1 MKKTPASAARQ
12 IAAELGRTDPK
23 GTARLA
29 VALANEYRHVA
40 ERNVH
45 LEHCRNRVAGWC
57 VRDVLDFLHERC
69 ATVEDY
75 RMSASVCEM
84 NAVDARNRERAAK
97 FMAGLPEIVTFG
109 PAERTLSRAE
119 ESYIA
124 RAAAFF
130 NAGGNDWQGGD
141 GWGFWFANGTMS
153 FGASSWCCKN
163 AHAQTIAKCRG
174 DGINALRRL
183 YIAGKNRELGAEC
196 VIV

>member
-1 MKKTPASAARQ
+1 MKYRFRHRYLATRRRLFPESSAAIRKDFQ
-12 IAAELGRTDPK
+12 MTAARKIDALNAARTIAKELGQNPDAK

-29 VALANEYRHVA
+29 
-40 ERNVH
+40 
-45 LEHCRNRVAGWC
+45 
-57 VRDVLDFLHERC
+57 
-69 ATVEDY
+69 EDL
-75 RMSASVCEM
+75 MV
-84 NAVDARNRERAAK
+84 
-97 FMAGLPEIVTFG
+97 
-109 PAERTLSRAE
+109 ERTLSKAE
-119 ESYIA
+119 EAYIA

-130 NAGGNDWQGGD
+130 IAGGNDWQGGD